1 MCRFSRHSDSSTSI
15 TSSQAQLG
23 CQRIHAR
30 GAGLGFASEG
40 EYTPMI
46 WCAFGASQTIQ
57 NQLIDI
63 VEAVIGTRV
72 QPDEYMESF
81 FDSMSKVQLMVEVKD
96 RLGVTLPVD
105 EIDALV
111 DSVQVLAD
119 YVAEHGPR

>member
-1 MCRFSRHSDSSTSI
+1 MDK
-15 TSSQAQLG
+15 
-23 CQRIHAR
+23 
-30 GAGLGFASEG
+30 
-40 EYTPMI
+40 
-46 WCAFGASQTIQ
+46 QTIQ
-57 NQLIDI
+57 SQLIDI

-119 YVAEHGPR
+119 YVAEHRPS

>member
-1 MCRFSRHSDSSTSI
+1 MDK
-15 TSSQAQLG
+15 
-23 CQRIHAR
+23 
-30 GAGLGFASEG
+30 
-40 EYTPMI
+40 
-46 WCAFGASQTIQ
+46 QTIQ
-57 NQLIDI
+57 KQLIDI

-119 YVAEHGPR
+119 YVAEHRPS

>member
-1 MCRFSRHSDSSTSI
+1 MDK
-15 TSSQAQLG
+15 
-23 CQRIHAR
+23 
-30 GAGLGFASEG
+30 
-40 EYTPMI
+40 
-46 WCAFGASQTIQ
+46 QTIQ

-119 YVAEHGPR
+119 YVAAHQR

>member
-1 MCRFSRHSDSSTSI
+1 MDK
-15 TSSQAQLG
+15 
-23 CQRIHAR
+23 
-30 GAGLGFASEG
+30 
-40 EYTPMI
+40 
-46 WCAFGASQTIQ
+46 QTIQ

-72 QPDEYMESF
+72 QPDEYMESL

-105 EIDALV
+105 EIDTLV

-119 YVAEHGPR
+119 YVAEHGAR

>member
-1 MCRFSRHSDSSTSI
+1 MDK
-15 TSSQAQLG
+15 
-23 CQRIHAR
+23 
-30 GAGLGFASEG
+30 
-40 EYTPMI
+40 
-46 WCAFGASQTIQ
+46 QTIQ

-72 QPDEYMESF
+72 QPDEYMESL

-111 DSVQVLAD
+111 ESVQVLAD
-119 YVAEHGPR
+119 YVASRQSA

>member
-1 MCRFSRHSDSSTSI
+1 MDK
-15 TSSQAQLG
+15 
-23 CQRIHAR
+23 
-30 GAGLGFASEG
+30 
-40 EYTPMI
+40 
-46 WCAFGASQTIQ
+46 QTIQ

-81 FDSMSKVQLMVEVKD
+81 FDSMSKVQLMVEIKD

-119 YVAEHGPR
+119 YVAEHRPS

>member
-1 MCRFSRHSDSSTSI
+1 MDK
-15 TSSQAQLG
+15 
-23 CQRIHAR
+23 
-30 GAGLGFASEG
+30 
-40 EYTPMI
+40 
-46 WCAFGASQTIQ
+46 QTIQ

-119 YVAEHGPR
+119 YVAEHRPS

>member
-1 MCRFSRHSDSSTSI
+1 MDK
-15 TSSQAQLG
+15 
-23 CQRIHAR
+23 
-30 GAGLGFASEG
+30 
-40 EYTPMI
+40 
-46 WCAFGASQTIQ
+46 QTIQ

-119 YVAEHGPR
+119 YVAEHRPG

>member
-1 MCRFSRHSDSSTSI
+1 MDK
-15 TSSQAQLG
+15 
-23 CQRIHAR
+23 
-30 GAGLGFASEG
+30 
-40 EYTPMI
+40 
-46 WCAFGASQTIQ
+46 QTIQ

-119 YVAEHGPR
+119 YVAEHRPN

>member
-1 MCRFSRHSDSSTSI
+1 MDK
-15 TSSQAQLG
+15 
-23 CQRIHAR
+23 
-30 GAGLGFASEG
+30 
-40 EYTPMI
+40 
-46 WCAFGASQTIQ
+46 QTIQ

-72 QPDEYMESF
+72 QPDEYIESL

-105 EIDALV
+105 EIDTLV

-119 YVAEHGPR
+119 YVAEHGAH

>member
-1 MCRFSRHSDSSTSI
+1 MDIKTL
-15 TSSQAQLG
+15 QA
-23 CQRIHAR
+23 
-30 GAGLGFASEG
+30 
-40 EYTPMI
+40 
-46 WCAFGASQTIQ
+46 
-57 NQLIDI
+57 QLIDI

-72 QPDEYMESF
+72 QPDEYMESL

-119 YVAEHGPR
+119 YVAAHQR

>member
-1 MCRFSRHSDSSTSI
+1 MDK
-15 TSSQAQLG
+15 
-23 CQRIHAR
+23 
-30 GAGLGFASEG
+30 
-40 EYTPMI
+40 
-46 WCAFGASQTIQ
+46 QTIQ

-111 DSVQVLAD
+111 DSVQMLAD
-119 YVAEHGPR
+119 YVAEHRPS

>member
-1 MCRFSRHSDSSTSI
+1 MDK
-15 TSSQAQLG
+15 
-23 CQRIHAR
+23 
-30 GAGLGFASEG
+30 
-40 EYTPMI
+40 
-46 WCAFGASQTIQ
+46 QTIQ

-119 YVAEHGPR
+119 YVAEPRPS

>member
-1 MCRFSRHSDSSTSI
+1 MDK
-15 TSSQAQLG
+15 
-23 CQRIHAR
+23 
-30 GAGLGFASEG
+30 
-40 EYTPMI
+40 
-46 WCAFGASQTIQ
+46 QTIQ

>member
-1 MCRFSRHSDSSTSI
+1 MDK
-15 TSSQAQLG
+15 
-23 CQRIHAR
+23 
-30 GAGLGFASEG
+30 
-40 EYTPMI
+40 
-46 WCAFGASQTIQ
+46 QTIQ

-72 QPDEYMESF
+72 QPDEYIESL

-105 EIDALV
+105 EIDTLV

-119 YVAEHGPR
+119 YVAEHGAR